1 MSPTMLNID
10 QLTELRESPAAPNR
24 LVKAM
29 ALDGKT
35 QVEVAAAVGVGQPH
49 ISDICKGNYKK
60 LPLDV
65 AQRLASLFGPDCTVD
80 DLFPLPLVLR
90 EKPDRRALDSPM
102 RRATDAPQEGA

>member
-1 MSPTMLNID
+1 MMLTAAH
-10 QLTELRESPAAPNR
+10 LVELRRAPAEPNR
-24 LVKAM
+24 LRRAM
-29 ALDGKT
+29 ELAGLT

-90 EKPDRRALDSPM
+90 EKPDRRAPDPPRRRVTDSP
-102 RRATDAPQEGA
+102 REGA